1 MEENDP
7 PEEELSSPA
16 GNLMESRTSRLDD
29 LLNDKLEEALE
40 KPTLEEQLH
49 HLAQIASA
57 HSAVDLAHAVARL
70 PPASRSIVFQH
81 LPTLADR
88 LIFLINTDKATRV
101 AIFRHL
107 SDAELLAILDTI
119 APDEGVWFLED
130 MSDRQYRRVMA
141 LLDPEKAQELQALE
155 RLDRHS
161 AGRLMT
167 QEFFAFRMNTT
178 IGEAVSYIRDHPGV
192 ELTRRIFVV
201 SDDDALLGYVP
212 ARHLL
217 VNPHT
222 VLLRQVI
229 RPVLHTVTPDAA
241 RDEVVDLVERY
252 KIPALPVVDSDNRLL
267 GVITYE
273 DIVEVMEDIAD
284 EALAMMAGTVEDVS
298 EPSPIWT
305 RFIARAPWLIM
316 TAFGGM
322 VSASI
327 MSFFQAVEGQVLA
340 LAIFFIPLVL
350 GMSGNV
356 GIQCSTVLVRSMA
369 TGGLSAGTKMQAVWR
384 ELVLGLLTG
393 IVFGALC
400 GTIIYSLD
408 AFDIQHFGG
417 DSLQVGTIVALGI
430 LGASLLSSL
439 LGVTSPLLF
448 ARLGVDPAVA
458 SGPLV
463 TACNDILSMTMF
475 FLIAQTLS
483 RFVFQ

>member
-1 MEENDP
+1 MEEDGR
-7 PEEELSSPA
+7 EEELHSA
-16 GNLMESRTSRLDD
+16 TGNLMESKTSRLDD

-49 HLAQIASA
+49 DLAQIGSA
-57 HSAVDLAHAVARL
+57 YSAVDLAHAVARL
-70 PPASRSIVFQH
+70 PAASRSTVFQH
-81 LPTLADR
+81 LPGLDDKLT
-88 LIFLINTDKATRV
+88 FLINTDKATRV

-107 SDAELLAILDTI
+107 SDGEMHAILQAI

-141 LLDPEKAQELQALE
+141 LLDPKKAQELQNLE
-155 RLDRHS
+155 RLDRNS
-161 AGRLMT
+161 AGRLLT
-167 QEFFAFRMNTT
+167 QEFFAFQMNTT
-178 IGEAVSYIRDHPGV
+178 IGEAVKYIRDHPGV

-201 SDDDALLGYVP
+201 SDQEELLGYVP

-217 VNPHT
+217 VNPHS
-222 VLLRQVI
+222 VPLRQVM
-229 RPVLHTVTPDAA
+229 RPVIHKVTPDAS

-252 KIPALPVVDSDNRLL
+252 KIPALPVVDGENHLL

-284 EALAMMAGTVEDVS
+284 ETIAMMAGTVEDVS
-298 EPSPIWT
+298 EAAPVWS
-305 RFIARAPWLIM
+305 RFVARAPWLIM
-316 TAFGGM
+316 TAFGGV
-322 VSASI
+322 VSAAI
-327 MSFFQAVEGQVLA
+327 MSFFQGVEEQVLA
-340 LAIFFIPLVL
+340 LAIFFVPLVL

-369 TGGLSAGTKMQAVWR
+369 TGGLSAGSKMQAVGR

-393 IVFGALC
+393 VVFGTLC
-400 GTIIYSLD
+400 GAAIYALD
-408 AFDIQHFGG
+408 ALHVQHFGG
-417 DSLQVGTIVALGI
+417 NPVQVGTLVALGI

-475 FLIAQTLS
+475 FLIAQGLS
-483 RFVFQ
+483 RLIF